1 MHGHGKKTTTTRSTR
16 AFLNKDCN
24 NTGLAMSH
32 SNETPFPSTP
42 IACLENKK
50 RKEIKRKDGKKE
62 EKRPHA

>member
-1 MHGHGKKTTTTRSTR
+1 MGKKTTTTRSTR

-50 RKEIKRKDGKKE
+50 GKEIKRKDGKKKE

>member
-1 MHGHGKKTTTTRSTR
+1 
-16 AFLNKDCN
+16 
-24 NTGLAMSH
+24 MSH

-50 RKEIKRKDGKKE
+50 GKKLKEKMAKKE

>member
-1 MHGHGKKTTTTRSTR
+1 MGKKTTTTRS
-16 AFLNKDCN
+16 FLNKDCN

-50 RKEIKRKDGKKE
+50 GKKLKEKMAKKE